1 MRYHIDFSK
10 KAEKVIKKWKKSNP
24 VLFKKLHDLL
34 PELEEN
40 TQKQEQDIQNHLLAK
55 TPSHILAISVL
66 TTESFMIFTGKRSLC
81 LSLRLKGTTTTNS
94 TD

>member
-1 MRYHIDFSK
+1 MRFHIDFSK

-34 PELEEN
+34 PELEEHPE
-40 TQKQEQDIQNHLLAK
+40 T
-55 TPSHILAISVL
+55 VL
-66 TTESFMIFTGKRSLC
+66 TTESFMIFTGKMSLC

>member
-34 PELEEN
+34 PELGSHHHLWLP
-40 TQKQEQDIQNHLLAK
+40 NHF
-55 TPSHILAISVL
+55 HCFISV
-66 TTESFMIFTGKRSLC
+66 SC
-81 LSLRLKGTTTTNS
+81 
-94 TD
+94 